1 MKKMSMTFVCALAAA
16 AGVSL
21 AQSGGQPTT
30 GTTQGKPQN
39 DQTIRIAPKNTTN
52 TTNVQ
57 RNPNGKRVSIAK
69 RNLNAGGTTSPL
81 AISADNP
88 HAPWLKAHQPRIE
101 QVELS
106 KLFVGEWNAT
116 ATTWTTPGATPVSTN
131 GLATFYPTMNGRFV
145 ASDFEGTLRQRPF
158 RSTGF
163 FGFNNAE
170 NRYESV
176 WVDSDN
182 TGVQFF
188 TGTRTSTNT
197 FTWNTS
203 TTDPVTGQPKTIR
216 AVTTLNGR
224 DRITHTVFETL
235 SGGKEFKA
243 LEIAYSR
250 TGPGGPGGFPAD
262 NRAAQTK
269 TTGTTTKTT
278 GVNTNNTGV
287 ETTGNK

>member
-1 MKKMSMTFVCALAAA
+1 MKKISLTFVCALAAT
-16 AGVSL
+16 AGLAL
-21 AQSGGQPTT
+21 AQSGGQPINGNT
-30 GTTQGKPQN
+30 GTNTKN
-39 DQTIRIAPKNTTN
+39 DTTVRIAPKNTGGQ
-52 TTNVQ
+52 VQ
-57 RNPNGKRVSIAK
+57 RNPNGKRVSLAK

-81 AISADNP
+81 AINPDNP
-88 HAPWLKAHQPRIE
+88 SAPWLKAHQPRIE

-116 ATTWTTPGATPVSTN
+116 ATTWNTPGSSPVTTN
-131 GLATFYPTMNGRFV
+131 GIATFYPTMNGRFV

-182 TGVQFF
+182 SGVQFF
-188 TGTRTSTNT
+188 TGSRTDSNT
-197 FTWNTS
+197 FTWNTT
-203 TTDPVTGQPKTIR
+203 TTDPVSGQRKTIR

-269 TTGTTTKTT
+269 SGSATKTT
-278 GVNTNNTGV
+278 GVNTNSTGV